1 VCNEDIG
8 MNETIHITFTGPPN
22 SGKTTLIRDL
32 EYSLRSNYGS
42 VITQEEVEGDIL
54 YHSVA
59 APTVVLPRIEI
70 REILS

>member
-1 VCNEDIG
+1 

-22 SGKTTLIRDL
+22 SGKSTLIRDL
-32 EYSLRSNYGS
+32 EYTLRASYGA
-42 VITQEEVEGDIL
+42 VVTQEEVTGETL

-59 APTVVLPRIEI
+59 TPTFVLPRIEI